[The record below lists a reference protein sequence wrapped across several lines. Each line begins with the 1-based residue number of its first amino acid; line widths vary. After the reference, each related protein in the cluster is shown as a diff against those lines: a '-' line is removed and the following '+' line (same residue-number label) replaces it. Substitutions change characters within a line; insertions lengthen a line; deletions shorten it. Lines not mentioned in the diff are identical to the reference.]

1 MKEMELP
8 KPKST
13 LRKFFR
19 NLGTFSKTIET
30 EAWCYDVIKIKT
42 QKNIFKPIHKIEW
55 RSGLKH
61 GLYEKNLKTKSEIE
75 QTKNFSYK
83 N

>member
-42 QKNIFKPIHKIEW
+42 QKNIFKPIHKIE
-55 RSGLKH
+55 
-61 GLYEKNLKTKSEIE
+61 
-75 QTKNFSYK
+75 
-83 N
+83 